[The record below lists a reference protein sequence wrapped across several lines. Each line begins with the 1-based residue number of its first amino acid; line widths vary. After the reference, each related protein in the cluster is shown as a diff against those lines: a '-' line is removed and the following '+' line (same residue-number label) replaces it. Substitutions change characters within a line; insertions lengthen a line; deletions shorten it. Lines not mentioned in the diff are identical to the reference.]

1 MNPALTPFESGLL
14 TGVILG
20 GALTLCLVVVALGLL
35 LEFRAARLSRGD
47 E

>member
-1 MNPALTPFESGLL
+1 MNPTLSPFETGLL
-14 TGVILG
+14 AGVILG
-20 GALTLCLVVVALGLL
+20 GALVLSLVVVALGLL